1 MRKLHFI
8 QVVAVVACIAAA
20 AAPAAVGTSSAWTV
34 KKAERMFER
43 DGRFALPASVQA
55 EVAGDL
61 EQSVASFR
69 ALQVWAADEGDEDA
83 WWLYH
88 GYANRYQAALDAVE
102 GGLRV
107 AEAACGGIGRS
118 DSRGRFAR
126 FSCLARSEVLTIPS
140 TTLLGSDGTTLP
152 AVGEDEPRMLGPYL
166 SPVEIRVRSGS
177 SFAYE

>member
-1 MRKLHFI
+1 MRSLRFI
-8 QVVAVVACIAAA
+8 QVVAAAACIAAA

-34 KKAERMFER
+34 KKAERTFER
-43 DGRFALPASVQA
+43 DGRFALPANVRA
-55 EVAGDL
+55 EVAVDL
-61 EQSVASFR
+61 EQRVASFR
-69 ALQVWAADEGDEDA
+69 ALQIWAGEEGDEDA

-88 GYANRYQAALDAVE
+88 GYANRYQAALDSVE
-102 GGLRV
+102 NGLRV

-126 FSCLARSEVLTIPS
+126 FSCLVRSEGLVVPS
-140 TTLLGSDGTTLP
+140 TKLSSSDGSMLP
-152 AVGEDEPRMLGPYL
+152 SVTEDEPRLFGPYL